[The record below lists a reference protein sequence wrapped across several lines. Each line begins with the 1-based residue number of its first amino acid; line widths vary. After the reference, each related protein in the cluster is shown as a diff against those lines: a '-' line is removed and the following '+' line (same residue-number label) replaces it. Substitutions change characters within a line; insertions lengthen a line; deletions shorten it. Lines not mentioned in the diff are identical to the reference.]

1 MRYRLA
7 TGLLALAAIAAALPL
22 RAAAAGEPSGFAY
35 FHTYAEAV
43 AAIDQAVA
51 DYPNLAQKFSIGDS
65 YQGRPIWGLML
76 TADVAN
82 GGQGRPEVVIDS
94 LMHAR
99 ERASLEMSL
108 YMVGALTYYYGR
120 TGTDF
125 GRRVTRLLDTT
136 VVYVLPV
143 LNPDGAVY
151 DFKGGVFHKWRK
163 NRQPIPNSTEI
174 GIDLNRNFRFMWG
187 CCGGSSANPAK
198 EDYRGPSYF
207 YAPEVVAYRDFI
219 KSHPGLTEALSIH
232 SAASRVLWPYGYT
245 VEDVPDTMAV
255 DDHSAM
261 VALAQGIGQR
271 DGFPAQQSSDMYVSD
286 GDGDDWTYHSQG
298 VFRLTLELSAGSRRR
313 YYPSLSELNADIAR
327 NKRAI
332 LWYLEQAA
340 CPFAP
345 AGLQATYCA
354 TSTASGV
361 QSMSLAEGKRTARL
375 ASAGRSTD

>member
-1 MRYRLA
+1 MKFRLA
-7 TGLLALAAIAAALPL
+7 TGLLTLAAIAAASPL
-22 RAAAAGEPSGFAY
+22 SAAAAGEPSGFAY

-43 AAIDQAVA
+43 AVIDQTVA
-51 DYPNLAQKFSIGDS
+51 DHPDLAQKFSIGDS
-65 YQGRPIWGLML
+65 YQGRPIFGLML
-76 TADVAN
+76 TANVSA
-82 GGQGRPEVVIDS
+82 GSQGRPEVVVDS
-94 LMHAR
+94 LIHAR

-108 YMVGALTYYYGR
+108 YMIGVLTDYYGK
-120 TGTDF
+120 TGTTL
-125 GRRVTRLLDTT
+125 GQRVTRLLDTT

-143 LNPDGAVY
+143 LNPDGAVF

-198 EDYRGPSYF
+198 EDYRGPTYF

-219 KSHPGLTEALSIH
+219 KSHPGLTEALTIH
-232 SAASRVLWPYGYT
+232 SAARRVLWPYGYT

-271 DGFPAQQSSDMYVSD
+271 NGFPAIQSSDMYVSD

-298 VFRLTLELSAGSRRR
+298 VFRLTLEMSAGATRR
-313 YYPSLSELNADIAR
+313 YYPSLNELNADIAR

-332 LWYLEQAA
+332 LWYLEQAG
-340 CPFAP
+340 CPYAA
-345 AGLQATYCA
+345 AGLEATYCP
-354 TSTASGV
+354 TPTTNGV
-361 QSMSLAEGKRTARL
+361 QSMSLADGKRTATL